1 MPTTSHTICHDKYT
15 TKMMNVQVNEAEDT
29 EWNDILRQHGVIPER
44 PPSPTSQIEAALEE
58 AIQKQHDNRLEG
70 LELDELDALEDDE
83 DEAFLE
89 QYRLKR
95 MAEIRSLASRE
106 QYGSVVKISKPEY
119 VEEITEASKRDPKNP
134 HLRGKQT
141 QKQPVEHA
149 DARNE
154 IVASGDP
161 LDQDH
166 SEGTFVFVHIS
177 HGGVPESRLLAGLF
191 DRAAQKFPDVKF
203 VDIDSKQINE
213 KYSLAS
219 VPTILVYYKGNPVN
233 QVVALEG
240 IGGKSTNMED
250 IEAFLV
256 KMGAVQANDK
266 RLLVNADKDDDELE
280 RQSKTIYGGVRG
292 DRVEDE
298 SDSDFD

>member
-1 MPTTSHTICHDKYT
+1 
-15 TKMMNVQVNEAEDT
+15 MMNVQVNEAEDT

-95 MAEIRSLASRE
+95 IAEIKQLASRE

-119 VEEITEASKRDPKNP
+119 VEEITEASKKDPRNP
-134 HLRGKQT
+134 HLKRET

-161 LDQDH
+161 LDQDET
-166 SEGTFVFVHIS
+166 EGTYVFVHIS
-177 HGGVPESRLLAGLF
+177 HGGVPESRLLSGLF

-219 VPTILVYYKGNPVN
+219 VPTILVYYKGNPIN

-266 RLLVNADKDDDELE
+266 RLIVNQDKDEDELQ
-280 RQSKTIYGGVRG
+280 RQTKTIYAGSR
-292 DRVEDE
+292 DQRDE
-298 SDSDFD
+298 SDYDSDFD

>member
-1 MPTTSHTICHDKYT
+1 
-15 TKMMNVQVNEAEDT
+15 MMNVQVNEAEDT

-134 HLRGKQT
+134 HLKKATKQ
-141 QKQPVEHA
+141 QPEEEAEHA
-149 DARNE
+149 DARNA

-161 LDQDH
+161 RDQDE

-177 HGGVPESRLLAGLF
+177 HGGVPESRLLSGLF

-256 KMGAVQANDK
+256 KMGAVRANDK
-266 RLLVNADKDDDELE
+266 RLIVNQDKDEDELE
-280 RQSKTIYGGVRG
+280 RQGKSIYSGGRG
-292 DRVEDE
+292 DREE
-298 SDSDFD
+298 SDYDSDFD

>member
-1 MPTTSHTICHDKYT
+1 
-15 TKMMNVQVNEAEDT
+15 MMNVQVNEAEDT

-58 AIQKQHDNRLEG
+58 AIQKQHENRLEG
-70 LELDELDALEDDE
+70 LDMDELDALEDDE

-95 MAEIRSLASRE
+95 IAEIQQLASRE

-134 HLRGKQT
+134 HLKKKT
-141 QKQPVEHA
+141 AEVEHS

-154 IVASGDP
+154 IVASGEP
-161 LDQDH
+161 QDQT
-166 SEGTFVFVHIS
+166 EGTFVFVHIS
-177 HGGVPESRLLAGLF
+177 HGGVPESRLLSGLF
-191 DRAAQKFPDVKF
+191 DRAAQKYPDVKF

-213 KYSLAS
+213 KYALGSI
-219 VPTILVYYKGNPVN
+219 PTILVYYKGDPIN

-256 KMGAVQANDK
+256 KMGAVRAGDR
-266 RLLVNADKDDDELE
+266 RLTVNADKDEDEIE
-280 RQSKTIYGGVRG
+280 RMGKSIYSGSREQVKRG
-292 DRVEDE
+292 DSDY
-298 SDSDFD
+298 DSDFD

>member
-1 MPTTSHTICHDKYT
+1 
-15 TKMMNVQVNEAEDT
+15 MMNVQVNEAEDT

-95 MAEIRSLASRE
+95 IAEIKSLASRE

-119 VEEITEASKRDPKNP
+119 VAEITEASKKDPKNP
-134 HLRGKQT
+134 HLKTQTGKADSV
-141 QKQPVEHA
+141 VEHS

-154 IVASGDP
+154 IVVSGDP
-161 LDQDH
+161 GD
-166 SEGTFVFVHIS
+166 SENSAEGTFVFVHIS

-191 DRAAQKFPDVKF
+191 DRVASKFPDVKF

-256 KMGAVQANDK
+256 KMGAVKANDK
-266 RLLVNADKDDDELE
+266 RLVVNEDKDEDELE
-280 RQSKTIYGGVRG
+280 RQGKSIYGGVRG
-292 DRVEDE
+292 GRDE
-298 SDSDFD
+298 SGSDSDFD

>member
-1 MPTTSHTICHDKYT
+1 
-15 TKMMNVQVNEAEDT
+15 MMNVQVNEAEDT

-70 LELDELDALEDDE
+70 LELDELDELEDDE

-95 MAEIRSLASRE
+95 IAEIKSLASRE

-134 HLRGKQT
+134 HLK
-141 QKQPVEHA
+141 KPKEVEHS

-154 IVASGDP
+154 IVASGEPEDT
-161 LDQDH
+161 
-166 SEGTFVFVHIS
+166 EGTYVFVHIS
-177 HGGVPESRLLAGLF
+177 HGGVPESRLLSGLF

-213 KYSLAS
+213 KYALTS
-219 VPTILVYYKGNPVN
+219 VPTILVYYKGNPIN

-256 KMGAVQANDK
+256 KMGAVKANDK
-266 RLLVNADKDDDELE
+266 RLIVNQDKDEDELE
-280 RQSKTIYGGVRG
+280 RQGKTIYGGTAKTR
-292 DRVEDE
+292 DD
-298 SDSDFD
+298 SDYDSDFD